1 MLIDRTHRRWIWA
14 TLLLGLLAAAS
25 YVPYVLHGPLSGP
38 RGGTWQGLTY
48 GGVAL
53 ALMVWVGA
61 IGLRRRVRAL
71 DLGRA
76 ETWLKGHIWLGLLAY
91 GLVFLHAGFRVGG
104 LLSGL
109 LLVLFTVVV
118 VSGIY
123 GLVVQHVVPRL
134 MTAQLPYETV
144 HEQAPLYTSRLHE
157 EATRA
162 VLEVCGY
169 GGEADGAEKE
179 ALAGGRT
186 APRRGGG
193 ARAIQPVEGSQPVQ
207 DFFKQQVEPFLK
219 TGAGRLGAVGDRRA
233 LFAHVRTLSG
243 PGVHATL
250 DTLEA
255 LCEERRRVDTQVRL
269 HGWLHGWLLLH
280 VPLAYALLALT
291 VVHAV
296 ASVYY

>member
-1 MLIDRTHRRWIWA
+1 VLIDRTHRRWIWA
-14 TLLLGLLAAAS
+14 TLLLTLVAAGA
-25 YVPYVLHGPLSGP
+25 YVPYHLNGPLTGP

-48 GGVAL
+48 GGIAA
-53 ALMVWVGA
+53 ALMLWVGA
-61 IGLRRRVRAL
+61 IGLRRRVRARN
-71 DLGRA
+71 LGRA
-76 ETWLKGHIWLGLLAY
+76 ETWLRGHIWLGLLAY
-91 GLVFLHAGFRVGG
+91 VLVFFHAGFRVGG
-104 LLSGL
+104 ALSGL
-109 LLVLFTVVV
+109 LLALFTVVV
-118 VSGIY
+118 VTGIY

-134 MTAQLPYETV
+134 MTAQLP
-144 HEQAPLYTSRLHE
+144 HESLHDQTPLYTQRLRE

-169 GGEADGAEKE
+169 GPVEPGAAEKE

-186 APRRGGG
+186 APRRGGKE
-193 ARAIQPVEGSQPVQ
+193 IQPIEGSAPVQ
-207 DFFKQQVEPFLK
+207 EFFKQEVEPFLA
-219 TGAGRLGAVGDRRA
+219 TGAGRLGGLGNRRA

-255 LCEERRRVDTQVRL
+255 LCEERRRVDAQLRL
-269 HGWLHGWLLLH
+269 HGWLHGWLLIHL
-280 VPLAYALLALT
+280 PLAYALIALT